1 MIAQLGPESGKM
13 LRDTMEGMGI
23 QVMCEKITTKIVRD
37 DGHIKRLD
45 FKDGSTLATDM
56 VVVSAGIR
64 PITEIATASGLTV
77 GKGIVCDDQMRT
89 TDRDIFAVGECVE
102 HRQKIYGLVDPIWDQ
117 AKTLADV
124 ITGFNPQAEYP
135 GSKLGTKLK
144 VMGVEL
150 ASMGETKPSLP
161 DDEVV
166 VYREPSRGVYK
177 KLIVRDNKLAGA
189 NLLGETDT
197 AGVLMQMFMNG
208 AAVSARR
215 ADLLFG
221 SATGA

>member
-1 MIAQLGPESGKM
+1 
-13 LRDTMEGMGI
+13 
-23 QVMCEKITTKIVRD
+23 
-37 DGHIKRLD
+37 
-45 FKDGSTLATDM
+45 
-56 VVVSAGIR
+56 
-64 PITEIATASGLTV
+64 
-77 GKGIVCDDQMRT
+77 MRT
-89 TDRDIFAVGECVE
+89 SDRDIFAVGECVE
-102 HRQKIYGLVDPIWDQ
+102 HRGKLYGLVDPIWEQ

-124 ITGFNPQAEYP
+124 ITGFNPQAGYL

-150 ASMGETKPSLP
+150 ASMGDTKPSLP

-189 NLLGETDT
+189 ILLGETDT
-197 AGVLMQMFMNG
+197 AGVLMQMFLG
-208 AAVSARR
+208 DTAVSSRR

-221 SATGA
+221 KLDRRARVERVRSAGPRADLQLQRRQQGRDQRGHPDWEVSFRFQSWWLYQGGARLRILQRADCPAHRSLRR